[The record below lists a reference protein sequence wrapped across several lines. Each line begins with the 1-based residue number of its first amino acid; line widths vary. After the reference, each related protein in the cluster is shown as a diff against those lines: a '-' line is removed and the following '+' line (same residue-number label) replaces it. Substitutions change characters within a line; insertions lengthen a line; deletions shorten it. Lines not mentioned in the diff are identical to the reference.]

1 MRKFDSSKSKKLEF
15 SVKVEDTSMK
25 EVDFFYRV
33 VIEGVEYGFK
43 GKAGNGN
50 VSFQIPAL
58 ESLIKGSDNKKTYS
72 ARLDTVAE
80 GKHFDTP
87 YTEKISIKKN
97 PKVNIKESE
106 EIVNESIEE
115 PVAKTIVVGVK
126 EVGTKTPVKEDCS
139 KPHKKKKVIKKKAV
153 KEDDNM
159 LKELDDIIARFD

>member
-1 MRKFDSSKSKKLEF
+1 MRKLDSSKSKNLQF

-33 VIEGVEYGFK
+33 IIEGIEYGFK
-43 GKAGNGN
+43 GKPGNGN

-58 ESLIKGSDNKKTYS
+58 ESLIKGSDNKKTYA

-126 EVGTKTPVKEDCS
+126 EVVTEDCG
-139 KPHKKKKVIKKKAV
+139 KPHKKKKKKLIKKSKVTEA
-153 KEDDNM
+153 DDNI
-159 LKELDDIIARFD
+159 LKELDDIITRFE